1 MFKHTEANADA
12 VGVFSS
18 PSVDIAFNSWLVD
31 TSDNA
36 EAVARNDDTLDTFR
50 EVACHDYKDGFLK
63 ESADRDPR
71 LSQTICIPDKGS
83 KHHYFLYR
91 QTGDD
96 LKGGAPNILGIL
108 DSDDKRPFYGNS
120 SSGYAIAKFYSEA
133 DFLNPTLHTGDID
146 APVMRFAE
154 VLLIRAEAGAELG
167 VLDQTELDRTVNK
180 LRERV
185 GFGHKL
191 TMNPKHDP
199 NLEEKYPNVS
209 SDLIREI
216 RRERRVELFCE
227 GYRWD
232 DICRWH
238 VGPEVFF
245 V

>member
-1 MFKHTEANADA
+1 
-12 VGVFSS
+12 
-18 PSVDIAFNSWLVD
+18 
-31 TSDNA
+31 
-36 EAVARNDDTLDTFR
+36 
-50 EVACHDYKDGFLK
+50 
-63 ESADRDPR
+63 
-71 LSQTICIPDKGS
+71 
-83 KHHYFLYR
+83 
-91 QTGDD
+91 
-96 LKGGAPNILGIL
+96 
-108 DSDDKRPFYGNS
+108 
-120 SSGYAIAKFYSEA
+120 
-133 DFLNPTLHTGDID
+133 
-146 APVMRFAE
+146 MRFAE

-238 VGPEVFF
+238 VGPEVFNDRERRGAYMDPALYTADEIQRVREKIGLDNDGF
-245 V
+245 ILPYAVRGKLVSMFTEKNYLFNIPLNEIALNPNLAPNNYGWEEQYE